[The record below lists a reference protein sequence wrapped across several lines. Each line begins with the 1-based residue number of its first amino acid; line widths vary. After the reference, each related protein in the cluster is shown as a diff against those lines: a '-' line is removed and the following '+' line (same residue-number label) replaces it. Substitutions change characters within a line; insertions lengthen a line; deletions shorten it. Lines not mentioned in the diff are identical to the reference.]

1 MVVFPEVIVL
11 ARKSSILIVNGS
23 NMLLYFDDEFS
34 LICIKDETFCM
45 HCALRAF

>member
-23 NMLLYFDDEFS
+23 NMLLYFDDEFRVQCGFNG
-34 LICIKDETFCM
+34 L
-45 HCALRAF
+45 

>member
-23 NMLLYFDDEFS
+23 NMLLYFDDEFRWYWIFDRPQIS
-34 LICIKDETFCM
+34 TDG
-45 HCALRAF
+45 

>member
-23 NMLLYFDDEFS
+23 NMLLYFDDEF
-34 LICIKDETFCM
+34 TM
-45 HCALRAF
+45 

>member
-23 NMLLYFDDEFS
+23 NMLLYFDDEFRS
-34 LICIKDETFCM
+34 MDNSKSTFV
-45 HCALRAF
+45 AQISF

>member
-23 NMLLYFDDEFS
+23 NMLLYFDDEFT
-34 LICIKDETFCM
+34 IVKKTTGPDT
-45 HCALRAF
+45 R